1 MSGSGRKTTFLTLD
15 EGNRAPSAYH
25 VDQHSIS
32 IRARQEHK
40 GGPTVTS
47 EKMRVQAFTQTKQ
60 QARSVASVLQAHV
73 KSTALSDPITG
84 VEGPPTLDPAT
95 ALRLQIADGLAS
107 PVAKYG
113 FGHVEASREAIGR
126 GNPHI
131 SGGTVSF
138 AKPGSKLSDF
148 DEVVAV
154 TKKRNEVVGATKKR
168 KKEDRKALDAPMTKK
183 SKSLTPPIVDFTTD
197 EMPPET
203 HEFNEHALR
212 MQTAFMQDL
221 MTRKE
226 TDEI

>member
-1 MSGSGRKTTFLTLD
+1 MSGSGRKTTFLTFD

-25 VDQHSIS
+25 VDEHSIS

-73 KSTALSDPITG
+73 ESTALSDPITG
-84 VEGPPTLDPAT
+84 VKSPPTLDPAT

-107 PVAKYG
+107 PMASYG
-113 FGHVEASREAIGR
+113 FGHVEASREAIGK

-148 DEVVAV
+148 DEVEA
-154 TKKRNEVVGATKKR
+154 ATRKR
-168 KKEDRKALDAPMTKK
+168 KKEDRKALDAPKTKK
-183 SKSLTPPIVDFTTD
+183 NKSLTPPIVDFTTD
-197 EMPPET
+197 VMPPAT
-203 HEFNEHALR
+203 KEFNEHALR
-212 MQTAFMQDL
+212 MQSAFMQDL

>member
-25 VDQHSIS
+25 VDEHSIS

-60 QARSVASVLQAHV
+60 QARTVASVLQAHV
-73 KSTALSDPITG
+73 ESTVLSDPITG
-84 VEGPPTLDPAT
+84 VKSPPTLDPAT
-95 ALRLQIADGLAS
+95 ALRLEIADGLAS
-107 PVAKYG
+107 PMASYG
-113 FGHVEASREAIGR
+113 FGHVEASREAIGK

-148 DEVVAV
+148 DEVV
-154 TKKRNEVVGATKKR
+154 GATKKR
-168 KKEDRKALDAPMTKK
+168 KKEDRKATGAPMTKK

-197 EMPPET
+197 VMPPET
-203 HEFNEHALR
+203 REFNEHALR